1 MDLIAIKQY
10 LKERGGIVP
19 LKDVALHFRR
29 EADAASVVHG
39 LDHIVYQLAHAV
51 CHLRPLSASFR
62 KYRIAFCNYLSECHG
77 ISFLFHRVWI
87 YIHAH

>member
-29 EADAASVVHG
+29 DADAV
-39 LDHIVYQLAHAV
+39 
-51 CHLRPLSASFR
+51 RPLLEMWVNKGKVRLTRAEACG
-62 KYRIAFCNYLSECHG
+62 KGCCKCDPEHLELYEWVG
-77 ISFLFHRVWI
+77 
-87 YIHAH
+87 

>member
-29 EADAASVVHG
+29 EADAVRTLLNVWVGKGKVRLTRAEACG
-39 LDHIVYQLAHAV
+39 KG
-51 CHLRPLSASFR
+51 CC
-62 KYRIAFCNYLSECHG
+62 KCNAEDLELYEWVG
-77 ISFLFHRVWI
+77 
-87 YIHAH
+87 